1 MTVARVYADR
11 AALAAYAP
19 AEVTVP
25 TDPEATRMLTRASE
39 EIDTV
44 LLSAVYDTDDNGMP
58 VDADVI
64 TALSNATCM
73 QVVWW
78 LQNPGTESGQAMQ
91 YASVSIGSVSL
102 SRGSG
107 SSASDPLPRVC
118 PYIGGPL
125 KAAGLTPG
133 TITTWW

>member
-1 MTVARVYADR
+1 MARVYADR
-11 AALAAYAP
+11 NALTAYAP
-19 AEVTVP
+19 ADVTVP
-25 TDPEATRMLTRASE
+25 AEPEATRLLTRASE
-39 EIDTV
+39 EVDTV
-44 LLSAVYDTDDNGMP
+44 ILSAVYDTDDNGMP
-58 VDADVI
+58 TDTDVI
-64 TALSNATCM
+64 EALSNATCM

-91 YASVSIGSVSL
+91 YQSVSIGSVSL

-107 SSASDPLPRVC
+107 SNAWDPLPRVC
-118 PYIGGPL
+118 PYLGGPL